1 MSNKI
6 TDNWQK
12 YLRENKKV
20 EEKFSPEDFKDV
32 YQTAQM
38 AHVGQKR
45 RDGSDYFSHPSE
57 VRNIARKF
65 YPKDNVIQMAALL
78 HDALEDAPGSTVST
92 VEEMEDYIKGSIQD
106 PASADEVIRVVR
118 ALTHEKGGDYQSYV
132 VDLMGDVP
140 TLRVKLADMVHNLS
154 DNPTP
159 KSKKKYRSALDAIA
173 QKTGGKPPRGISDE
187 HWNTLMSLSSEKVD
201 EAVLSMDDMD
211 ALNDKVDEFGYTKEG
226 LYELVIKV
234 FQAMDSGDV
243 SKILSQLRKTNE
255 QATVA
260 DVVGHVAEK
269 ILDKDDGEYQRSIVK
284 PVKMKEEEELDEKA
298 VSKAQQRYFGM
309 LKKCKEEGECA
320 DAEMKSKADKMT
332 TKQVDDF
339 AGTKHKGLPAQV
351 KNEDLIQKIKEE
363 VLNMLAEEPAK
374 GKKYSKTVTNP
385 KTGRKKKVSYGA
397 KGYRIAPGTSKGD
410 SYCARSYGIKKGLS
424 KEKQNDPN
432 TPNNLSRKKWKCR
445 GKKSMKEEFTTEEI
459 RMVIEDVIG
468 KLEEAGKCQ
477 KGYKTHP
484 TRKTKEMFG
493 KQYRNCIKA
502 DEALRT
508 RVRETIV
515 RRLEEEGGCYS
526 GKEICTAGL
535 KFVVNSDSPGI
546 KDVKCEDGKLKNWSA
561 RAAQIASKYCKDPNY
576 GRGKKDESKED
587 FKPHKMYD
595 PETGEEVEAKTHQ
608 DHIDLGK
615 KGYVHEK
622 PKVNEGDLQKWA
634 DEKWVHSDGTP
645 CGDGREDG
653 SVERCKPKAKWAKM
667 SKGEKAADN
676 AKKRAGTK
684 KGKQNVSATKKGKV
698 TKSYTK
704 R

>member
-1 MSNKI
+1 MSYKI
-6 TDNWQK
+6 TEQWQK
-12 YLRENKKV
+12 FLRENKKV
-20 EEKFSPEDFKDV
+20 EEKFSPDDFKDV
-32 YQTAQM
+32 YNTARM
-38 AHVGQKR
+38 AHVGQTR
-45 RDGSDYFSHPSE
+45 RDGSEYFSHPSE

-65 YPKDNVIQMAALL
+65 YPKDNVVQMAALL
-78 HDALEDAPGSTVST
+78 HDSLEDAPGSTVSS
-92 VEEMEDYIKGSIQD
+92 VEEMEDFIKGSIQD
-106 PASADEVIRVVR
+106 PAAGDEVIRVVR
-118 ALTHEKGGDYQSYV
+118 ALTHEKGGDYLSYV
-132 VDLMGDVP
+132 VGLMDDVP
-140 TLRVKLADMVHNLS
+140 TLRVKLSDMVHNLT
-154 DNPTP
+154 DNPSP
-159 KSKKKYRSALDAIA
+159 KQKAKYKSALDAIA
-173 QKTGGKPPRGISDE
+173 QKTGGKAPSGISDK
-187 HWNTLMSLSSEKVD
+187 HWKTLMSLSLEDVS

-234 FQAMDSGDV
+234 FQAMNPSDV
-243 SKILSQLRKTNE
+243 SKILSQLKKGTNE
-255 QATVA
+255 QATFE
-260 DVVGHVAEK
+260 DVVDHVLEK
-269 ILDKDDGEYQRSIVK
+269 ILDKEDGEYQRSIVK
-284 PVKMKEEEELDEKA
+284 PIKMKEEELDEKA
-298 VSKAQQRYFGM
+298 TSKAQQRYFGM
-309 LKKCKEEGECA
+309 LKKCKEDGDCA
-320 DAEMKSKADKMT
+320 DAEMRSKANKMT
-332 TKQVDDF
+332 TKQIDDF
-339 AGTKHKGLPAQV
+339 AGTKHKGLPSKV
-351 KNEDLIQKIKEE
+351 KNEELIERIKEE
-363 VLNMLAEEPAK
+363 VLNMLGEEPAK

-502 DEALRT
+502 DETLRT

-515 RRLEEEGGCYS
+515 KRLEEEGGCYS

-546 KDVKCEDGKLKNWSA
+546 KDVKCEDGVLKNWSA
-561 RAAQIASKYCKDPNY
+561 RAAQIASKYCKDDNY
-576 GRGKKDESKED
+576 GRGKKDES
-587 FKPHKMYD
+587 
-595 PETGEEVEAKTHQ
+595 
-608 DHIDLGK
+608 ID
-615 KGYVHEK
+615 
-622 PKVNEGDLQKWA
+622 EGDLQKWA
-634 DEKWVHSDGTP
+634 DEKWTHSDGTP

-653 SVERCKPKAKWAKM
+653 SVERCKPKSKWAKM

-684 KGKQNVSATKKGKV
+684 AGKQNVSATKKGKV

>member
-1 MSNKI
+1 
-6 TDNWQK
+6 
-12 YLRENKKV
+12 
-20 EEKFSPEDFKDV
+20 
-32 YQTAQM
+32 
-38 AHVGQKR
+38 
-45 RDGSDYFSHPSE
+45 
-57 VRNIARKF
+57 
-65 YPKDNVIQMAALL
+65 
-78 HDALEDAPGSTVST
+78 
-92 VEEMEDYIKGSIQD
+92 
-106 PASADEVIRVVR
+106 
-118 ALTHEKGGDYQSYV
+118 
-132 VDLMGDVP
+132 
-140 TLRVKLADMVHNLS
+140 
-154 DNPTP
+154 
-159 KSKKKYRSALDAIA
+159 
-173 QKTGGKPPRGISDE
+173 
-187 HWNTLMSLSSEKVD
+187 
-201 EAVLSMDDMD
+201 
-211 ALNDKVDEFGYTKEG
+211 
-226 LYELVIKV
+226 
-234 FQAMDSGDV
+234 
-243 SKILSQLRKTNE
+243 
-255 QATVA
+255 
-260 DVVGHVAEK
+260 
-269 ILDKDDGEYQRSIVK
+269 
-284 PVKMKEEEELDEKA
+284 
-298 VSKAQQRYFGM
+298 M
-309 LKKCKEEGECA
+309 LKKCKEDGDCP

-363 VLNMLAEEPAK
+363 VLNMLDEEPAK

-445 GKKSMKEEFTTEEI
+445 GKKSMKEEYTTEEI

-515 RRLEEEGGCYS
+515 QRLEEEGGCYS
-526 GKEICTAGL
+526 DKEICTAGL

-546 KDVKCEDGKLKNWSA
+546 KDVKCEDGVLKNWSA
-561 RAAQIASKYCKDPNY
+561 RAAQIASKYCKDDNY
-576 GRGKKDESKED
+576 GRGKKDESIE
-587 FKPHKMYD
+587 
-595 PETGEEVEAKTHQ
+595 
-608 DHIDLGK
+608 
-615 KGYVHEK
+615 
-622 PKVNEGDLQKWA
+622 EGDLQKWA

-684 KGKQNVSATKKGKV
+684 KGKQNVAATKKGKV

>member
-1 MSNKI
+1 MSYKI
-6 TDNWQK
+6 TDQWQK
-12 YLRENKKV
+12 FLRENKKV
-20 EEKFSPEDFKDV
+20 EEKFSPDDFKDV
-32 YQTAQM
+32 YNTARM
-38 AHVGQKR
+38 AHVGQTR
-45 RDGSDYFSHPSE
+45 RDGSEYFSHPSE

-65 YPKDNVIQMAALL
+65 YPKDNVVQMAALL
-78 HDALEDAPGSTVST
+78 HDSLEDAPGSTVSS
-92 VEEMEDYIKGSIQD
+92 VEEMEDFIKGSIQD
-106 PASADEVIRVVR
+106 PAAADEVIRVVR
-118 ALTHEKGGDYQSYV
+118 ALTHEKGGDYLSYV
-132 VDLMGDVP
+132 VGLMGDVP
-140 TLRVKLADMVHNLS
+140 TLRVKLSDMVHNLT
-154 DNPTP
+154 DNPSP
-159 KSKKKYRSALDAIA
+159 KQKAKYKSALDAIA
-173 QKTGGKPPRGISDE
+173 QKTGGKAPNGISDE
-187 HWNTLMSLSSEKVD
+187 HWKALLSLSSEDVS

-243 SKILSQLRKTNE
+243 SKILSQLKKGTNE
-255 QATVA
+255 QATFE
-260 DVVGHVAEK
+260 DVVDHVLEK

-284 PVKMKEEEELDEKA
+284 PIKMKEEELDEKA
-298 VSKAQQRYFGM
+298 TSKAQQRYFGM
-309 LKKCKEEGECA
+309 LKKCKEDDDCA
-320 DAEMKSKADKMT
+320 DAEMRSKADKMT
-332 TKQVDDF
+332 TKQIDDF
-339 AGTKHKGLPAQV
+339 AGTKHKGLPSKV
-351 KNEDLIQKIKEE
+351 KNEELIERIKEE
-363 VLNMLAEEPAK
+363 VLNMLGEEPAK

-445 GKKSMKEEFTTEEI
+445 GKKSMKEEYTTEEI

-515 RRLEEEGGCYS
+515 KRLEEEGGCYS

-546 KDVKCEDGKLKNWSA
+546 KDVKCEDGVLKNWSA
-561 RAAQIASKYCKDPNY
+561 RAAQIASKYCKDDNY
-576 GRGKKDESKED
+576 GRGKKDES
-587 FKPHKMYD
+587 
-595 PETGEEVEAKTHQ
+595 
-608 DHIDLGK
+608 ID
-615 KGYVHEK
+615 
-622 PKVNEGDLQKWA
+622 EGDLQKWA
-634 DEKWVHSDGTP
+634 DEKWTHSDGTP

-684 KGKQNVSATKKGKV
+684 KGKQNVAATKKGKV